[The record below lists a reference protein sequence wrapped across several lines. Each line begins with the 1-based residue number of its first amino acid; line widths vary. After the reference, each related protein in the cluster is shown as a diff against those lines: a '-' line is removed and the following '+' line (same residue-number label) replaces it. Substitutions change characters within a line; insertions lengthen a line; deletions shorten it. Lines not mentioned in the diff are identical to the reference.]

1 MPARQYEALV
11 TWLREEFEDDLRW
24 VASFDHRTF
33 SYTVRYIRE
42 DLKTEL
48 KEHELDTIVHRSLA
62 VYNRSHVEDVYFH
75 LGDAECLV
83 VQHERATAIHLYL
96 DERRGV
102 VIKLED
108 GATFTMPTFPESCR
122 ARLRGD

>member
-1 MPARQYEALV
+1 MPARKYEALV
-11 TWLREEFEDDLRW
+11 TWLRGEFGDDLRW
-24 VASFDHRTF
+24 VASFDHETF

-48 KEHELDTIVHRSLA
+48 KEQELDTIVHRSLA
-62 VYNRSHVEDVYFH
+62 VYNRRHVEDVYFH

-83 VQHERATAIHLYL
+83 VQHERATAVHVYL
-96 DERRGV
+96 GESRGV
-102 VIKLED
+102 VVKLAD

-122 ARLRGD
+122 ARLRGE